1 MDKEN
6 NNTLG
11 GFEAIL
17 DGFIP
22 NRNGELPNDKD
33 TDDNFS
39 SEAMDE
45 DELRDQL
52 NNSIEGKK
60 NKEDDTVEQQ
70 EDEDDTDDKKQKP
83 SKKSKQVEEPTDDT
97 EPQNVD
103 EPADDNVVSNFF
115 DAMAE
120 ELGWE
125 MDEDDNK
132 PKDVSELISYF
143 KDVIEENSKPAYAS
157 QEIEALDNF
166 VKQGGDIRKYFSI
179 DAEVNLDDIDL
190 EDENN
195 QKIVVK
201 QLLKEKGFSDKQIDK
216 KISKYEDAGLLED
229 EAQDAIEDLKEI
241 NEQKKEQLLQEQ
253 KKQYQLYMERQQQF
267 YDNVVTEIKGLKNI
281 RGINIPEKDKRVL
294 MDYILKPEAD
304 GRTKYQKDYAKGGVK
319 NLIESAYFTMNAD
332 KLLAAAKRE
341 GNNSAV
347 EKFKNSLKNSGVS
360 SKSRQLNNGSDD
372 DNIWYSAARRLRIS

>member
-83 SKKSKQVEEPTDDT
+83 SKKSKQVEEPTEDT

-125 MDEDDNK
+125 MDEEDNK

-253 KKQYQLYMERQQQF
+253 KKQY
-267 YDNVVTEIKGLKNI
+267 
-281 RGINIPEKDKRVL
+281 
-294 MDYILKPEAD
+294 
-304 GRTKYQKDYAKGGVK
+304 
-319 NLIESAYFTMNAD
+319 
-332 KLLAAAKRE
+332 
-341 GNNSAV
+341 
-347 EKFKNSLKNSGVS
+347 
-360 SKSRQLNNGSDD
+360 
-372 DNIWYSAARRLRIS
+372 